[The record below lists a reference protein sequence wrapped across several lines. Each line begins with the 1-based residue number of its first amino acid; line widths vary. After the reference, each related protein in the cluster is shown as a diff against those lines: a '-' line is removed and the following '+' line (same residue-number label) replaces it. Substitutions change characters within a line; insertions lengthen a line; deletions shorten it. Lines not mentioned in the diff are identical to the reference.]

1 MARGQRFEEYAAKWP
16 KRIPPISEAQQ
27 VQLFHSK
34 LRGIYYSHL
43 LAHTSSFSDL
53 IEAGKKLD
61 LGIKL
66 RRMEG
71 PADKRE
77 EPSKK
82 VPAMSQSSGG
92 RRGKE
97 ASVNAVNTAHQ
108 ASQQYSVDLTTTPT
122 AAPTY
127 FPPPP
132 PHQPQSIYY
141 STPPA
146 PPTMTS

>member
-1 MARGQRFEEYAAKWP
+1 M
-16 KRIPPISEAQQ
+16 
-27 VQLFHSK
+27 
-34 LRGIYYSHL
+34 

-66 RRMEG
+66 GRMEG
-71 PADKRE
+71 PAGKGE
-77 EPSKK
+77 ESSKK
-82 VPAMSQSSGG
+82 VPATSSSSGG

-97 ASVNAVNTAHQ
+97 VSVNAVNTAHQ
-108 ASQQYSVDLTTTPT
+108 TPQQYSVNLTTAPT

-132 PHQPQSIYY
+132 QHQPQSIYY
-141 STPPA
+141 SA
-146 PPTMTS
+146 PPVCAPEFHLVGVRMRAPRQTRLGSVHLPGDARRTH